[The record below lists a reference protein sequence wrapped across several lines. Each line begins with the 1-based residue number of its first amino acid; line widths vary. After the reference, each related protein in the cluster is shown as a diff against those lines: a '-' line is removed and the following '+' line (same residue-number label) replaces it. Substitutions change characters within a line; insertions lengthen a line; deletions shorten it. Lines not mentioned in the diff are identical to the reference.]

1 MTTFKQKLKLAVVG
15 ITQSPL
21 DILSEFGRRLLPEGK
36 DASQVL
42 RIRGIARATPLILQI
57 ETINVC
63 NAACVF
69 CGYKSMKRKKGVMS
83 MPLFEKVVKDYAY
96 MGGGPVSLTPV
107 GGDALLDP
115 HLVERIRILDVNPE
129 INQISLTTNAIALE
143 RYSDEDVCYILKAL
157 DCIQVS
163 IGGLDAATYGTM
175 YAVDCFE
182 NVQSAMERLL
192 KLRNLVSSPAN
203 ITFAFRTNDWGFELH
218 FKRKIAEYRRRG
230 VFISHIWM
238 YANYSGLV
246 KSDERRNLVV
256 LGSGERQQTSCLYGC
271 ISMAVCWDGRITA
284 CGCADIEA
292 NALAIGNAAEDSLS
306 DVWSGNR
313 RLEIFDSFSK
323 GKPAEICRNCS
334 AYLPDA
340 SVFSRPYF
348 RKYRP
353 HEHLPLEFFHQFW
366 GG

>member
-1 MTTFKQKLKLAVVG
+1 
-15 ITQSPL
+15 
-21 DILSEFGRRLLPEGK
+21 
-36 DASQVL
+36 
-42 RIRGIARATPLILQI
+42 
-57 ETINVC
+57 
-63 NAACVF
+63 
-69 CGYKSMKRKKGVMS
+69 
-83 MPLFEKVVKDYAY
+83 MPLFEKVVEDYAH

-115 HLVERIRILDVNPE
+115 HLIERIKILDAHPE

-143 RYSDEDVCYILKAL
+143 RYSEEEVFYILKSL

-182 NVQSAMERLL
+182 KVQGAIERLL
-192 KLRNLVSSPAN
+192 KVRDLVPSPAH
-203 ITFAFRTNDWGFELH
+203 ITLAFRTNDWRFELR
-218 FKRKIAEYRRRG
+218 FKREIAGYRKRG
-230 VFISHIWM
+230 VFISHIWT

-256 LGSGERQQTSCLYGC
+256 LGSGEQKKTNCLYGC
-271 ISMAVCWDGRITA
+271 ISMAICWDGRITA

-292 NALAIGNAAEDSLS
+292 DALAIGNAAEDSLS

-313 RLEIFDSFSK
+313 RIEIFDSFVK
-323 GKPAEICRNCS
+323 GKLAKICRNCS

-340 SVFSRPYF
+340 NAFSRPYF
-348 RKYRP
+348 REYGP
-353 HEHLPLEFFHQFW
+353 HQPLPLEFFHQFW